1 MNKNFFTAEEAKER
15 STANLSNK
23 IEQELEFIYEKI
35 NESIN
40 DGHTRYVFYHKL
52 FSDEA
57 VEFLKR
63 KGFNVS
69 VFMGDPRDQYPSND
83 TTISWK

>member
-15 STANLSNK
+15 SAVNLSNK

-40 DGHTRYVFYHKL
+40 GGHTRYVFYHKI

-57 VEFLKR
+57 VEFLKM

-69 VFMGDPRDQYPSND
+69 VFMGDPRDPYPSND